1 MSYQK
6 LIDFWG
12 FDNLSRA
19 KPEALK
25 SINIS
30 EELKR
35 FLVEIGLPRELD
47 LFYLIKFF
55 LEYDIFPELE
65 IKKYLSN
72 KN

>member
-12 FDNLSRA
+12 FDNFSHA

-47 LFYLIKFF
+47 LFYLRGCLKSIVFS
-55 LEYDIFPELE
+55 LNLG
-65 IKKYLSN
+65 
-72 KN
+72 